1 MNGKGQFG
9 HTVSGTFV
17 FLLLGIF
24 AVLSTGMVL
33 LSVQAYHS
41 AEERSGEHNGAR
53 ILSSYVR
60 SMLRAE
66 DGYADVYTIPGEES
80 DQLVLEHDYD
90 GDIYLT
96 RIYCSGGKLRE
107 WFYHGDTPFVPEEGE
122 VVCDAQELR
131 AEEEDGRI
139 MVWIQSP
146 EGEWYESAMHLYS
159 EMEEETA

>member
-1 MNGKGQFG
+1 MSMKGNFG
-9 HTVSGTFV
+9 HTISGTFI

-24 AVLSTGMVL
+24 AVCSTGMVL
-33 LSVQAYHS
+33 VSVQAYHS
-41 AEERSGEHNGAR
+41 AENRSRKHNDER

-66 DGYADVYTIPGEES
+66 DGYASVSMISGDES

-107 WFYHGDTPFVPEEGE
+107 WFFYGETPFVPEEGE
-122 VVCDAQELR
+122 AVCDAKELR
-131 AEEEDGRI
+131 AEVEDGLVT
-139 MVWIQSP
+139 VWIQGP
-146 EGEWYESAMHLYS
+146 EEEWYESVIHLYS
-159 EMEEETA
+159 NTQEEST